1 MKASAVFLIK
11 CSRRLFLVPLLATA
25 ACKQVNYADRA
36 RTPLRPMV
44 SVVHKESDSFDTP
57 PRVLEG
63 YRPDYPEPE
72 GEHREKGFVSVI
84 CTIGVDGK
92 ATDFEVESM
101 TSPAFLV
108 EAVKAISKWKWA
120 PAMKDGHPVKQKVR
134 VPMHFNAI

>member
-1 MKASAVFLIK
+1 MKTNSVFGSKGGQLVLVLALCTSACTHVE
-11 CSRRLFLVPLLATA
+11 
-25 ACKQVNYADRA
+25 YGDRA

-44 SVVHKESDSFDTP
+44 SVVHQKSDTLDTP

-63 YRPDYPEPE
+63 DRPEYPEPE

-92 ATDFEVESM
+92 ASEFEIESM
-101 TSPAFLV
+101 TNPAFAW